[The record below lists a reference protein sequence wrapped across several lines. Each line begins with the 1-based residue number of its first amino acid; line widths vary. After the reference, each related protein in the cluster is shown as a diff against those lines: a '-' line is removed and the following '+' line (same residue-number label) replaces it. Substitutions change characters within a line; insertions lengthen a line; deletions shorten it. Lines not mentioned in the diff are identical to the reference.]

1 MIRNHN
7 YPLAIGL
14 IISLFF
20 IFIAVAGPSLAPLD
34 PMVVFNDP
42 IFIGDEIY
50 IPAALPVPPME
61 LSQFVLGTDNVGRDL
76 YSRLLNAIRPTLI
89 LCLVIAAVR
98 IGLGVVLGLA
108 AGWYKGFFERMIETL
123 MGASLAVPIL
133 LFALAA
139 LSFMGERTL
148 LTFMIALT
156 LTGWA
161 NTAVFVK
168 NRTQTT
174 MQAPYIEG
182 ARAVGVKPSGILRRY
197 ILPQLWPA
205 LPALMAFE
213 LGSVLLLLAELG
225 FLGMFIGDAFVQMA
239 ADPNSPAMVA
249 VGITATFPE
258 LGQMLSDFWS
268 KMIRTPWEVA
278 IVGTAVFLQIFA
290 FNMLGEGL
298 RRMMDI
304 TRPRRSWLQKRRQQL
319 ALPMP
324 PEGEKASVP
333 A

>member
-156 LTGWA
+156 MTGWA

-168 NRTQTT
+168 NSTRTT

-182 ARAVGVKPSGILRRY
+182 ARAVGVKPLGILRYY
-197 ILPQLWPA
+197 ILPQLWTA
-205 LPALMAFE
+205 LPALLAFE
-213 LGSVLLLLAELG
+213 LGAVILVIAELG
-225 FLGMFIGDAFVQMA
+225 FLGIFIGEAYVIIGESA
-239 ADPNSPAMVA
+239 NTAGTVA
-249 VGITATFPE
+249 LGLTAGTAE
-258 LGQMLSDFWS
+258 LAQMLSDFWS
-268 KMIRTPWEVA
+268 KMIHSPWEVVFVALA
-278 IVGTAVFLQIFA
+278 IFLQIFA

-298 RRMMDI
+298 RRQMDI
-304 TRPRRSWLQKRRQQL
+304 TRPGRARWRNRLIRQ
-319 ALPMP
+319 
-324 PEGEKASVP
+324 E
-333 A
+333 